1 MAVPFYLNL
10 PWPSALPYKVTPTA
24 RTARGLMAL
33 RSIAELT
40 PTELARKPIAEI
52 ASLAGSGVMKLARM
66 LAR

>member
-1 MAVPFYLNL
+1 
-10 PWPSALPYKVTPTA
+10 
-24 RTARGLMAL
+24 MAL